1 PDKKAAISGRLFAIM
16 IKLVIYF
23 PGACEG
29 AFFTGKEV
37 SFLYFI
43 LANLIFP
50 ILVGLIVAGFA
61 HWLNKR

>member
-1 PDKKAAISGRLFAIM
+1 M
-16 IKLVIYF
+16 N
-23 PGACEG
+23 
-29 AFFTGKEV
+29 T
-37 SFLYFI
+37 LYFI

>member
-1 PDKKAAISGRLFAIM
+1 M
-16 IKLVIYF
+16 IRLVIYF
-23 PGACEG
+23 FGACEG
-29 AFFTGKEV
+29 LFTGREV
-37 SFLYFI
+37 NTLYFI